1 MATTAVSFRK
11 GNTEENNN
19 FAGVPGEIVAD
30 LGANE
35 QITENATIVLHTGNG
50 LAGGIRMARQ
60 DLNNIT
66 NESISNLANFRQDSG
81 QGTYYGL
88 LRRNMSNYITN
99 DVNPST
105 VEGLLKSDYHIA
117 SQDGHDLDTSSYI
130 AGDSSWGNQGP
141 IVRSAGGK
149 YLMNRDLSNMHA
161 DGENKV
167 RKLSYQYWLN
177 NVNTKFL
184 AEGNYPDPFSP
195 DPQNPQIVS
204 PQGDLLAYANMSN
217 VDTGV
222 LAGDSGTHIG
232 ADLAYK
238 DLSNVNYSNV
248 VNKINTAYGED
259 VKLDGYEDTINKKS
273 VIDPLAPSQEMAA
286 TYPTIQAVVDYG
298 AVLTED
304 FVNKNLDNVAN
315 WQIASEKQD
324 LWKIEFSIIDPGN
337 GYTLPCTIRTNIAH
351 PDGGTINIVVTN
363 IDENGGILAARPEI
377 GKEYS
382 HGAIAS
388 QTINDNDPDWRKG
401 GIFSLSTVNVN
412 AGKLMRANLSNSDIK
427 NSLATQTAAV
437 KYEFTED
444 PNNTGAIVS
453 VDSVFSELTDTS
465 NQVSPTAGIISVNRE
480 LGGVESK
487 LSVQDILDPNAIT
500 TSSITVTKNN
510 AYLNKSAATESQDAN
525 HQLLNRGEMDARFQ
539 FLPATATQDN
549 IAVFNAAKSTVD
561 SGKCFTTNVA
571 NAVATTSDN
580 KIPTEHAVREAI
592 EEAVTRAVVYKG
604 TVNSENDLPS
614 SGQTNGDLYWIR
626 AFSNN
631 PPAGMIAGHSGTA
644 IWNANLATPAWDFK
658 EDAKNDPDGST
669 LELNSSGKMKV
680 RIASDL
686 DNAISVN
693 STGLYVSADRF
704 VPSQDYVAVAA
715 VSGQSGKVL
724 TNNGTNTSW
733 RTATPEPPTTQ
744 GIYHLSV
751 DANGVATWVND
762 NRLSLG
768 PVTE

>member
-11 GNTEENNN
+11 GNTEENSN

-99 DVNPST
+99 DVNAPT
-105 VEGLLKSDYHIA
+105 VEASLKTDYHIA
-117 SQDGHDLDTSSYI
+117 SKDGHDLDTSLYI
-130 AGDSSWGNQGP
+130 AGDPDWGNGGP
-141 IVRSAGGK
+141 IARSVGGK
-149 YLMNRDLSNMHA
+149 YLMNRDLSNIHS
-161 DGENKV
+161 DGENKI
-167 RKLSYQYWLN
+167 RTLSYTYWLN
-177 NVNTKFL
+177 NINTKFL
-184 AEGNYPDPFSP
+184 AEGNYSYEG
-195 DPQNPQIVS
+195 QTYT
-204 PQGDLLAYANMSN
+204 PQGSLLAYANMSN
-217 VDTGV
+217 VDTGI

-248 VNKINTAYGED
+248 VNKINTAYGEN
-259 VKLDGYEDTINKKS
+259 VKLDGYEDKANRVST
-273 VIDPLAPSQEMAA
+273 VDPLAPSQELST
-286 TYPTIQAVVDYG
+286 TYPTTQAIVDYG
-298 AVLTED
+298 EVLIED

-324 LWKIEFSIIDPGN
+324 LWKIEFSIIDSGA

-351 PDGGTINIVVTN
+351 PDGGTINIVVTK
-363 IDENGGILAARPEI
+363 IDENGGILAARPET

-382 HGAIAS
+382 HGVIAS

-427 NSLATQTAAV
+427 NSLETQTAAV

-444 PNNTGAIVS
+444 SNNTGAIVS

-465 NQVSPTAGIISVNRE
+465 NQASPTAGIISVNRE

-487 LSVQDILDPNAIT
+487 LSVQDILDPNAVT

-510 AYLNKSAATESQDAN
+510 AYLNKNAATELQDAN

-549 IAVFNAAKSTVD
+549 IAVFNATKSTVD

-571 NAVATTSDN
+571 NAVATASDN

-631 PPAGMIAGHSGTA
+631 PPTGMTPGHSGTA
-644 IWNANLATPAWDFK
+644 IWNDNLATPAWDFK
-658 EDAKNDPDGST
+658 EDTKNDPDGST
-669 LELNSSGKMKV
+669 LELNTSGKMKV

-693 STGLYVSADRF
+693 STGLYVSSDSF
-704 VPSQDYVAVAA
+704 VPSAGYVAVAA

-724 TNNGTNTSW
+724 TNDGTNTSW
-733 RTATPEPPTTQ
+733 RTATPIPPVTQ

-751 DANGVATWVND
+751 DENGVATWVND